1 MPNHNSH
8 SLSEAVRREIESQP
22 HIKNS
27 LGEGVIN
34 YSALARKI
42 IPELETKLE
51 KELHEE
57 SVIVAIKRYADEMK
71 PVEADATY
79 LETFANSEV
88 MLQDNMC
95 YVQFKKH
102 PEVINRIEK
111 LFSSEDWKMGEMRV
125 LIQGADQIMV
135 ITKKKRIQEILAE
148 LKEHVTYS
156 IEDNALVSFRMPF
169 ESFSVYGI
177 LAEMSN
183 RLAKKGISI
192 EVLTSPPDM
201 HFLVNEKDAE
211 KTYTLFKKLIKDSE
225 ELYKNQ
231 KK

>member
-1 MPNHNSH
+1 MFKNKGH
-8 SLSEAVRREIESQP
+8 SLSDSVRKEIESHP

-27 LGEGVIN
+27 LVDGVIN

-42 IPELETKLE
+42 IPDLEIKLE

-71 PVEADATY
+71 PAEPDPTY

-95 YVQFKKH
+95 YAHFKKK
-102 PEVINRIEK
+102 PEVINKIDK

-135 ITKKKRIQEILAE
+135 ITKKKRIHETLEE
-148 LKEHVTYS
+148 LKDEVIYS

-169 ESFSVYGI
+169 ESFAIYGI

-183 RLAKKGISI
+183 KLAKKGINI
-192 EVLTSPPDM
+192 EVITSPPDM
-201 HFLVNEKDAE
+201 HFLVDEKDAE
-211 KTYTLFKKLIKDSE
+211 KTYSLFKKLIKDSK
-225 ELYKNQ
+225 ELHENQ
-231 KK
+231 NK

>member
-1 MPNHNSH
+1 MINNNGY
-8 SLSEAVRREIESQP
+8 SLSEAVRKEIESQP

-27 LGEGVIN
+27 LSEGVIN

-42 IPELETKLE
+42 IPELEITLE
-51 KELHEE
+51 KEIHEE

-71 PVEADATY
+71 PIENEATY
-79 LETFANSEV
+79 IETFANSEV
-88 MLQDNMC
+88 MLQDDMC
-95 YVQFKKH
+95 YVHFKKN
-102 PEVINRIEK
+102 PEVIKKIDK

-135 ITKKKRIQEILAE
+135 ITKKKRIKEILEE
-148 LKEHVTYS
+148 LRDDVIYS

-169 ESFSVYGI
+169 ESFSTYGI

-183 RLAKKGISI
+183 RLAKKGINI
-192 EVLTSPPDM
+192 EVLTSPPDV
-201 HFLVNEKDAE
+201 HFLVDEKDAE
-211 KTYTLFKKLIKDSE
+211 KTYGLFKKLINDSK
-225 ELYKNQ
+225 ELYEKQ